1 VTATLATAI
10 STEVRAIAQAVVH
23 MPCESAHAARL
34 RSKIRYADPS
44 SWLLVE
50 AIDRAGFPGLVAGR
64 SEHTA
69 VVVVAPAGCPQ
80 AAADLARQSAAG
92 QVSPIRYPAASPSA
106 SLGLCCIVFGLCG
119 PTLTLTMRLADG
131 VPRAVWLAQRYLA
144 RGDIDLAIVATVE
157 PLIARCV
164 VFAPPGGCDNG
175 TSLDRAVPWLL
186 EAQ

>member
-1 VTATLATAI
+1 MPATADAV
-10 STEVRAIAQAVVH
+10 EMRAIARAVVH
-23 MPCESAHAARL
+23 MPCDSAHAARL
-34 RSKIRYADPS
+34 RSKIRYVDPS

-50 AIDRAGFPGLVAGR
+50 AIDRAGVPGLEAGR
-64 SEHTA
+64 REHTA
-69 VVVVAPAGCPQ
+69 VIVVAPAGCPQ
-80 AAADLARQSAAG
+80 AAADLARQAAAG

-131 VPRAVWLAQRYLA
+131 VPRATWLAQRYLA

-164 VFAPPGGCDNG
+164 VFAPPDGCDHG
-175 TSLDRAVPWLL
+175 TSLPRAVPWLL

>member
-1 VTATLATAI
+1 MTAMLATA
-10 STEVRAIAQAVVH
+10 SSVEMNAIARAVVH
-23 MPCESAHAARL
+23 MPCDSAHAVRL

-50 AIDRAGFPGLVAGR
+50 AIDRAGVPGLGTGR
-64 SEHTA
+64 VEHTA
-69 VVVVAPAGCPQ
+69 VMVVAPAGCPQ
-80 AAADLARQSAAG
+80 AAADLARQAGVG
-92 QVSPIRYPAASPSA
+92 QVSPLRYPAASPSA

-119 PTLTLTMRLADG
+119 PTLTLTMPLADG
-131 VPRAVWLAQRYLA
+131 VPRATWLAQRYLA
-144 RGDIDLAIVATVE
+144 RGDVDLAIVATVE

-175 TSLDRAVPWLL
+175 TSLDSAARWLL